1 MLSVWLVYAYWEHNF
16 SQFCQ
21 SVSWFGKYR
30 FPIHHIAV
38 TMSKLRHSMVLAVL
52 YSAQLCA
59 DTAPAPTIGGTLSVN
74 SFNGE
79 WESWLESAL
88 DLPPEFRVQ
97 RLRRSCISKF
107 CLICIIPIAVHLM
120 DLETE
125 NWYLFIDWKI
135 SPGSQL
141 RPLSPFARIPIS
153 ISKKLLGVTGE
164 LTQGQWWTHNS
175 ERSSREQ
182 RPAASRLA
190 RYNENLGNFKCRRN
204 IRKVL

>member
-1 MLSVWLVYAYWEHNF
+1 
-16 SQFCQ
+16 
-21 SVSWFGKYR
+21 
-30 FPIHHIAV
+30 
-38 TMSKLRHSMVLAVL
+38 MSKLWTSMVLAVL

-74 SFNGE
+74 SFNVE
-79 WESWLESAL
+79 WESWVESAL
-88 DLPPEFRVQ
+88 DLPPVIRVQ

-141 RPLSPFARIPIS
+141 RPLSLSVRSLEYQFQYPRSCLEFSVSKSS
-153 ISKKLLGVTGE
+153 IRRLVITEKAPTRAFSWLKAATTASHLRHYAKRALTPRSLNVKLGR
-164 LTQGQWWTHNS
+164 WRNS
-175 ERSSREQ
+175 HKGRAVWLVSYC
-182 RPAASRLA
+182 RPSLVIIA
-190 RYNENLGNFKCRRN
+190 
-204 IRKVL
+204 

>member
-1 MLSVWLVYAYWEHNF
+1 
-16 SQFCQ
+16 
-21 SVSWFGKYR
+21 
-30 FPIHHIAV
+30 
-38 TMSKLRHSMVLAVL
+38 MSKFWTSMVLAVL

-74 SFNGE
+74 SFNVE

-88 DLPPEFRVQ
+88 DLPPVIRVQ

-141 RPLSPFARIPIS
+141 RPLSLSPFARIPIS

-175 ERSSREQ
+175 ERSSGEQ
-182 RPAASRLA
+182 PAAAGSQQTSQIQWK
-190 RYNENLGNFKCRRN
+190 LGKF
-204 IRKVL
+204 

>member
-1 MLSVWLVYAYWEHNF
+1 
-16 SQFCQ
+16 
-21 SVSWFGKYR
+21 
-30 FPIHHIAV
+30 
-38 TMSKLRHSMVLAVL
+38 MSKLWTSMVLAVL

-74 SFNGE
+74 SFNVE
-79 WESWLESAL
+79 WESWVESAL
-88 DLPPEFRVQ
+88 DLPPVIRVQ

-141 RPLSPFARIPIS
+141 RPLSLSVRSLEYQFQYPRSCLEFSVSKSS
-153 ISKKLLGVTGE
+153 IRRLVITEKAPTRAFSWLKAATTAFTFKTLLRHYAKCA
-164 LTQGQWWTHNS
+164 LTQLST
-175 ERSSREQ
+175 RR
-182 RPAASRLA
+182 RP
-190 RYNENLGNFKCRRN
+190 
-204 IRKVL
+204 

>member
-1 MLSVWLVYAYWEHNF
+1 
-16 SQFCQ
+16 
-21 SVSWFGKYR
+21 
-30 FPIHHIAV
+30 
-38 TMSKLRHSMVLAVL
+38 MSKLWTSMVLAVL

-74 SFNGE
+74 SFNVE
-79 WESWLESAL
+79 WESWVESAL
-88 DLPPEFRVQ
+88 DLPPVIRVQ

-141 RPLSPFARIPIS
+141 RPLSLSVRSLEYQFQYPRSCLELPESWLKGSGGHTTAR
-153 ISKKLLGVTGE
+153 GAAE
-164 LTQGQWWTHNS
+164 
-175 ERSSREQ
+175 SSQ
-182 RPAASRLA
+182 QPVA

>member
-1 MLSVWLVYAYWEHNF
+1 
-16 SQFCQ
+16 
-21 SVSWFGKYR
+21 
-30 FPIHHIAV
+30 
-38 TMSKLRHSMVLAVL
+38 MSKLWTSMVLAVL

-74 SFNGE
+74 SFNVE

-88 DLPPEFRVQ
+88 DLPPVIRVQ

-141 RPLSPFARIPIS
+141 RPLSLSVRSNTNFNIQEVAWSYRRVDS
-153 ISKKLLGVTGE
+153 RAVVD
-164 LTQGQWWTHNS
+164 TQQR
-175 ERSSREQ
+175 EEQ
-182 RPAASRLA
+182 RRAASSSSSQ
-190 RYNENLGNFKCRRN
+190 
-204 IRKVL
+204 

>member
-1 MLSVWLVYAYWEHNF
+1 
-16 SQFCQ
+16 
-21 SVSWFGKYR
+21 
-30 FPIHHIAV
+30 
-38 TMSKLRHSMVLAVL
+38 MSKLWTSMVLAVL

-74 SFNGE
+74 SFNVE
-79 WESWLESAL
+79 WESWVESAL
-88 DLPPEFRVQ
+88 DLPPVIRVQ

-141 RPLSPFARIPIS
+141 RLSLSLSVRSNTNFNIQEVAWSYRRVDS
-153 ISKKLLGVTGE
+153 RAVVD
-164 LTQGQWWTHNS
+164 TQQR
-175 ERSSREQ
+175 EEQ
-182 RPAASRLA
+182 RRAASSS
-190 RYNENLGNFKCRRN
+190 NQQTSQIQWKLGKF
-204 IRKVL
+204 